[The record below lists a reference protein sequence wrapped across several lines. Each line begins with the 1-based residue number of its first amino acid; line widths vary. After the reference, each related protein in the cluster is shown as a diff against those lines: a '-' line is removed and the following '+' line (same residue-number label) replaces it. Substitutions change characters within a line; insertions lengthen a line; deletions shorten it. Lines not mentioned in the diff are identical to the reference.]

1 VKFSKSKKSIH
12 YKSQT
17 FHSLKGAGFK
27 SNYYD
32 VETEEEYWISGC
44 KKDGTDRL
52 YGERL
57 PIHID
62 SDVQQEYWTEIRNLS
77 EKVGT
82 VVING

>member
-1 VKFSKSKKSIH
+1 MEIKHFSPF
-12 YKSQT
+12 Q
-17 FHSLKGAGFK
+17 SLKGAGFK

-32 VETEEEYWISGC
+32 IQTDEEYWISGC

-62 SDVQQEYWTEIRNLS
+62 VDIQEEYWKEIRNLQ
-77 EKVGT
+77 KK
-82 VVING
+82 